1 MLAAFAGRRAA
12 AHAGARA
19 WRLLRKVMRRL
30 AAQTSIDRAAKSSN
44 AYRTPSSLVTS
55 RRLVDQRQQTSQLR
69 AIACSG
75 AVARGRAPF
84 GLSEALGCRWRSSHL
99 CRAIPTPDVLGTQ
112 GALSL
117 QVCGIDGIAQPA
129 VLRARGRGSRSVQK
143 RFLCG
148 EETRHPGKYLRRM
161 RGTGLRQQ
169 SAALQAST
177 TFATAAV
184 AAAVAVQ
191 CVCTTRGAAACY
203 ARRRRTICH
212 AARRIAAR
220 AVPHCAAP
228 GGARRRRS
236 LAAG

>member
-1 MLAAFAGRRAA
+1 M
-12 AHAGARA
+12 
-19 WRLLRKVMRRL
+19 
-30 AAQTSIDRAAKSSN
+30 
-44 AYRTPSSLVTS
+44 P
-55 RRLVDQRQQTSQLR
+55 
-69 AIACSG
+69 CSG
-75 AVARGRAPF
+75 AVARVRAPF
-84 GLSEALGCRWRSSHL
+84 GLSETLGCRWHSSYL

-117 QVCGIDGIAQPA
+117 QVCGIDGMAQPA
-129 VLRARGRGSRSVQK
+129 ALRARGRGSKSVQK

-191 CVCTTRGAAACY
+191 CAPRGAPPAMPGDGAPSVTLRD
-203 ARRRRTICH
+203 ALLH
-212 AARRIAAR
+212 ALCRIALHQAASGV
-220 AVPHCAAP
+220 AVALRQGEACCPDAIASQITHSIDRWE
-228 GGARRRRS
+228 GHHGATAIDS
-236 LAAG
+236 SEVECYCP

>member
-55 RRLVDQRQQTSQLR
+55 RRLVDQRQTSQLR

-148 EETRHPGKYLRRM
+148 EETRHP
-161 RGTGLRQQ
+161 RQ
-169 SAALQAST
+169 
-177 TFATAAV
+177 TFATNAGHW
-184 AAAVAVQ
+184 AAAAERSTAGEHHFRHR
-191 CVCTTRGAAACY
+191 CCRRCCGSAVCTTRGAAA
-203 ARRRRTICH
+203 
-212 AARRIAAR
+212 
-220 AVPHCAAP
+220 
-228 GGARRRRS
+228 
-236 LAAG
+236 